1 MAVKPIVIYGDPVL
15 KAMCMAL
22 DFKEHSEIIQSACQD
37 MVDTLAHV
45 GGQGL
50 AAPQIG
56 IPVRIIVLHP
66 EFFPGRPKDSVMV
79 NPTIRRPGSLRDVKE
94 EGCLSIPGVREYIT
108 RPTWCEV
115 SFFDNNGQGRVV
127 AASSALARCIQH
139 EVDHLN
145 GTLILDYVS
154 RGRQKQA
161 AKRMKQLS
169 KRAA

>member
-22 DFKEHSEIIQSACQD
+22 DFKEHSEIIQSVCQD

-50 AAPQIG
+50 AGSQIG
-56 IPVRIIVLHP
+56 IPVRIIVLNP
-66 EFFPGRPKDSVMV
+66 GFFPGRPTDSVMV

-115 SFFDNNGQGRVV
+115 SFFDRKGQGRVV
-127 AASSALARCIQH
+127 AASNALARCIQH

>member
-1 MAVKPIVIYGDPVL
+1 
-15 KAMCMAL
+15 
-22 DFKEHSEIIQSACQD
+22 

-66 EFFPGRPKDSVMV
+66 EFFPGRPTDAVMV

-115 SFFDNNGQGRVV
+115 SFFDRSGKERVIP
-127 AASSALARCIQH
+127 ASSAPARCSLH

-145 GTLILDYVS
+145 GIL
-154 RGRQKQA
+154 
-161 AKRMKQLS
+161 LLE
-169 KRAA
+169 RASG